1 MQRPSTDDGEAVALL
16 RGRVCFDMGVLR
28 LLRWCAHDAREETE
42 EAIFNWLKTRWAAK
56 KTAIVHVA
64 AASAMAVGAAGAAV
78 PQRGGDESDVGE
90 SIRD

>member
-1 MQRPSTDDGEAVALL
+1 M
-16 RGRVCFDMGVLR
+16 CFVLGVLR
-28 LLRWCAHDAREETE
+28 LLRWCAHEAREETE

-64 AASAMAVGAAGAAV
+64 AASAMAVGALGAAV

-90 SIRD
+90 